1 MQNKEKMTKT
11 CPECQQEIIY
21 KSITGW
27 YTSCKK
33 KSVCK
38 KCGIKKRVKTAKKNG
53 SFKGENNPFFGKKH
67 SKETIEHLSKDID
80 RSYTKTE
87 QFKKNISIAMNGK
100 TNRVPVYD
108 CWIKK
113 YGKEKADELDKKR
126 KEKWSKSSSGKNNSM
141 YGKPSPQGSGNGWSG
156 WYNNYY
162 FRSIR
167 ELSYIIKFLERF
179 NLDWKSAESIK
190 IKYFFYGKDRT
201 YCPDFIINSKYL
213 IEIKPRRLWN
223 TPNIIEKRKAA
234 ELYCKENNLIFK
246 IRDIK
251 PLNSKKI
258 QELVN
263 NGRIKWLKRYEQKW
277 KEYYESSN
285 T

>member
-1 MQNKEKMTKT
+1 MQDKEKKEFIKK
-11 CPECQQEIIY
+11 CPKCNKDIIY
-21 KSITGW
+21 TNYYSW
-27 YTSCKK
+27 YHSKRNNTQCRSCGTKQAN
-33 KSVCK
+33 
-38 KCGIKKRVKTAKKNG
+38 KTRG
-53 SFKGENNPFFGKKH
+53 GLKGKNNPFFGKKH
-67 SKETIEHLSKDID
+67 SKETIEHLSKHID

-87 QFKKNISIAMNGK
+87 QFKKNVSIAMNGK
-100 TNRVPVYD
+100 TNKIPVYD

-126 KEKWSKSSSGKNNSM
+126 KEKWSKLNSGKNNPM

-162 FRSIR
+162 FRSIK
-167 ELSYIIKFLERF
+167 ELSYIIKILERF

-190 IKYFFYGKDRT
+190 IKYSFYGKDRT

-251 PLNSKKI
+251 PLKNKKI
-258 QELVN
+258 QELVD
-263 NGRIKWLKRYEQKW
+263 NGQIKWLKRYEEKW
-277 KEYYESSN
+277 KQYYESNSM
-285 T
+285 